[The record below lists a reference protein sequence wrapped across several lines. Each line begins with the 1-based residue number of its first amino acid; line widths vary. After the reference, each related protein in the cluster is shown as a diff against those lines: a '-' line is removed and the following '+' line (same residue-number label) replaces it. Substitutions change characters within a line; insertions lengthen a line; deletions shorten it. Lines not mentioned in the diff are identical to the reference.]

1 MPSPPPA
8 PRRARPVRPGDWP
21 SRAQEPA
28 TQRAQGQAAV
38 AGRASVSG
46 FDSSD
51 DILLGGDRAGAQHP
65 FVAGNI
71 RRDGGDNN
79 SSFTFADARPAGMLP
94 SAAAGPSRL
103 FANSDELIS
112 KLTGGYRGGMTG
124 LMPSSDFSVDLKSS
138 SRFAGASLE
147 TPGLLPMAGPSK
159 GRVPQ
164 PARNRLSDETSSF
177 RASPRPLRGGAR
189 HTHAM
194 PSTPLGAAGHQ
205 PSGLNADGSFSVVRD
220 EDEANNSGLLE
231 LGPLSSFGRQADLFG
246 LRKFRGLQAKSR
258 EGSQENA
265 AAGSVGSGRSSRG
278 TAAAKTSSS
287 DAANGSVVEHSILS
301 EVPESDEL
309 EMDAIGAEGSEGN
322 QQLLQRLR
330 LWRQD
335 AMEHHLYDTAIFWG
349 EKVLCMET
357 QETQRPNDAYFL
369 AKAYFL
375 THQYSRAEH
384 LLVNPLPPAA
394 APQLPPPPPPPGD
407 LQRPMQA
414 EDIPDEDA
422 LAAALEGARRNTVL
436 PASLIQRS
444 AGKSGFNAG
453 VLHSDNERA
462 DAPLLSDDDF
472 DGDAGTEKKRKD
484 REFTVSGTGTGSES
498 NGGEI
503 DSDGAADGLRRGY
516 AGRRRDNAASAT
528 TPPLHEPR
536 DFRKGINRSDPLRP
550 SPVDLSMPLAVYEA
564 WTAEQDT
571 ALQHIRAQSQPLGSQ
586 RSVLGQGGA
595 EEQDASNQPLVNI
608 SSACRYLAAKCRVCL
623 GRFGEAL
630 DLIGEESGRWIKG
643 GAHGRYGAKAPSS
656 DGLLKVAS
664 SVTHLRGLIQ
674 LRLDNL
680 NAAREAFIEALRID
694 VKNYDAF
701 AALVDGKLLS
711 GGQVWNL
718 VEGLEWEAQSNG
730 DKQSFDF
737 IRLCYMSKL
746 DKEEQGNAVRAATAR
761 RELWSTYGGAGHQGG
776 LYNSTDLLHALAE
789 DLYARRRFTDA
800 LIVTRRILS
809 LDAEHEQTI
818 DLHIG
823 CIASLPPGQA
833 KTYRPQLYLL
843 ANRLV
848 EEHPDRASSWFAAG
862 TWYATSQRWAEARK
876 YFSKATLLN
885 PRHLPCWLS
894 FAHSFSLEGESEQ
907 AVLAYSSVVKTFPN
921 VRYAKVCLGS
931 EHLRMGNLK
940 LARTF
945 LEGAR
950 DPLGGGNLEMGGEE
964 EMGVLRYYE
973 GRFAEAITI
982 LSRVLQASS
991 AAGEPSSSHLTTR
1004 LNLAWALCKGE
1015 QADEARRMF
1024 RSVIEIDSTNVAAHL
1039 GLAMVDH
1046 RAGRLADAVGWY
1058 HDALA
1063 IDPRHPQATELL
1075 QVAMEEYA
1083 SLPIEDEGI
1092 APPSKSGAAGRKA
1105 RLFEHL
1111 ELPPEYQLSNAPAPG
1126 LEMQEGV
1133 SLEAGE
1139 SSVMDVEGDEEE
1151 QEVSE
1156 ETRPVVSGTSFST
1169 GQLDGEESV
1178 EMDETG

>member
-1 MPSPPPA
+1 
-8 PRRARPVRPGDWP
+8 
-21 SRAQEPA
+21 
-28 TQRAQGQAAV
+28 
-38 AGRASVSG
+38 
-46 FDSSD
+46 
-51 DILLGGDRAGAQHP
+51 
-65 FVAGNI
+65 
-71 RRDGGDNN
+71 
-79 SSFTFADARPAGMLP
+79 
-94 SAAAGPSRL
+94 
-103 FANSDELIS
+103 LI
-112 KLTGGYRGGMTG
+112 
-124 LMPSSDFSVDLKSS
+124 
-138 SRFAGASLE
+138 
-147 TPGLLPMAGPSK
+147 
-159 GRVPQ
+159 
-164 PARNRLSDETSSF
+164 
-177 RASPRPLRGGAR
+177 
-189 HTHAM
+189 H
-194 PSTPLGAAGHQ
+194 
-205 PSGLNADGSFSVVRD
+205 
-220 EDEANNSGLLE
+220 
-231 LGPLSSFGRQADLFG
+231 
-246 LRKFRGLQAKSR
+246 
-258 EGSQENA
+258 
-265 AAGSVGSGRSSRG
+265 
-278 TAAAKTSSS
+278 
-287 DAANGSVVEHSILS
+287 
-301 EVPESDEL
+301 
-309 EMDAIGAEGSEGN
+309 
-322 QQLLQRLR
+322 
-330 LWRQD
+330 
-335 AMEHHLYDTAIFWG
+335 
-349 EKVLCMET
+349 
-357 QETQRPNDAYFL
+357 
-369 AKAYFL
+369 
-375 THQYSRAEH
+375 
-384 LLVNPLPPAA
+384 
-394 APQLPPPPPPPGD
+394 
-407 LQRPMQA
+407 
-414 EDIPDEDA
+414 
-422 LAAALEGARRNTVL
+422 
-436 PASLIQRS
+436 
-444 AGKSGFNAG
+444 
-453 VLHSDNERA
+453 
-462 DAPLLSDDDF
+462 
-472 DGDAGTEKKRKD
+472 
-484 REFTVSGTGTGSES
+484 
-498 NGGEI
+498 
-503 DSDGAADGLRRGY
+503 
-516 AGRRRDNAASAT
+516 
-528 TPPLHEPR
+528 
-536 DFRKGINRSDPLRP
+536 
-550 SPVDLSMPLAVYEA
+550 
-564 WTAEQDT
+564 
-571 ALQHIRAQSQPLGSQ
+571 
-586 RSVLGQGGA
+586 
-595 EEQDASNQPLVNI
+595 
-608 SSACRYLAAKCRVCL
+608 
-623 GRFGEAL
+623 
-630 DLIGEESGRWIKG
+630 
-643 GAHGRYGAKAPSS
+643 
-656 DGLLKVAS
+656 
-664 SVTHLRGLIQ
+664 

-761 RELWSTYGGAGHQGG
+761 RELWSTYGGARHQGG
-776 LYNSTDLLHALAE
+776 LYDSTDLLYALAE

-973 GRFAEAITI
+973 GRFDEAITI
-982 LSRVLQASS
+982 LTRVLHASS

-1015 QADEARRMF
+1015 RADEARKMF
-1024 RSVIEIDSTNVAAHL
+1024 HSVIEIDSTNVAAHL

-1083 SLPIEDEGI
+1083 SLPIDDEGI
-1092 APPSKSGAAGRKA
+1092 APPSRKSGGTGRNT
-1105 RLFEHL
+1105 RLFEHM
-1111 ELPPEYQLSNAPAPG
+1111 ELPPEYQLSSALPPG
-1126 LEMQEGV
+1126 LEMQEAYSMGG
-1133 SLEAGE
+1133 GE

-1156 ETRPVVSGTSFST
+1156 ETRPAVSGASFST
-1169 GQLDGEESV
+1169 GQMDGEESI